1 MFTKPTIEDTQ
12 IGVNTA
18 IKMQMKEAAAF
29 LLQYY
34 NMVAVEN
41 NDLTTLKNL
50 KNFSNSS
57 VSKLFTHI
65 VDANKLDKFI
75 CLDYS
80 RLKNIS
86 IPELL
91 TLGAITIDGS
101 NDTTLSRNLQKVWCN
116 ITPYIR
122 KRTSMSEN
130 IIYTDVNKVH
140 ELFIRGAISKAYN
153 SSTDIYLNSDIA
165 TLLIESYALT
175 ITGLLATAYNLNSL
189 QDRAIITIL
198 FAAFMAQRVNPGGSL
213 DMPEMLNKCK
223 RLYGPSTGVDISILP
238 HFMKFKENPN
248 TPLSIYDVCA
258 ILSEH
263 GPIRMK
269 TFTVNHLNSLFSR
282 GSAADTQIMLIA
294 LEYPPYYMMQ
304 LLLLA
309 DNYKNYT
316 LASNHN
322 NKKYAQALAEKLMT
336 CREFI
341 PAL

>member
-1 MFTKPTIEDTQ
+1 MPIKPTIENTQ
-12 IGVNTA
+12 IGINTA
-18 IKMQMKEAAAF
+18 MKIQMKEAVSF

-41 NDLTTLKNL
+41 NDLATLKSL
-50 KNFSNSS
+50 KNFSNSTI
-57 VSKLFTHI
+57 SKLFTHI
-65 VDANKLDKFI
+65 IETEKLNKFI
-75 CLDYS
+75 CFDYS
-80 RLKNIS
+80 RLKDIG

-91 TLGAITIDGS
+91 TLSAITIDGS
-101 NDTTLSRNLQKVWCN
+101 NNHTLPRNLQKIWCN

-122 KRTSMSEN
+122 KRASISEN
-130 IIYTDVNKVH
+130 IIYTDVNRVH
-140 ELFIRGAISKAYN
+140 ELFVRGALCKVYSD
-153 SSTDIYLNSDIA
+153 TDTYLNSDIS

-175 ITGLLATAYNLNSL
+175 ITGILSTAYNLTSL

-198 FAAFMAQRVNPGGSL
+198 FACFFAQRVSIGGS
-213 DMPEMLNKCK
+213 MEIPEILHKCK
-223 RLYGPSTGVDISILP
+223 RLYGPNTGADITMLN
-238 HFMKFKENPN
+238 HFLQYKEDRSSMF
-248 TPLSIYDVCA
+248 TIYEVCK
-258 ILSEH
+258 IISEH
-263 GPIRMK
+263 GPSRMK

-294 LEYPPYYMMQ
+294 LEYPPYYLTQ

-322 NKKYAQALAEKLMT
+322 NKKYAQALAEKLIT